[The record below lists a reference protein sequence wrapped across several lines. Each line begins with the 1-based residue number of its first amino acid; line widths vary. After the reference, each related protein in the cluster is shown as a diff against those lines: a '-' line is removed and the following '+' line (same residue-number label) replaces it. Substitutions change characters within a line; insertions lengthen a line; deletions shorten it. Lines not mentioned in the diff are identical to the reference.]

1 MNQEEYKENENLNEE
16 VVDSANAAEQQSPES
31 CDNPDAKSVADEDVT
46 AGPEAEEDDLTRLSK
61 EVEQLKADVEKEKK
75 EYLFLMAE
83 FDNYRKRTM
92 REKSELIKNAAEG
105 AFKGLLPVV
114 DDMERAI
121 KASEDTA
128 DVEALREGLDLIYK
142 KLVKYL
148 EQNGVKSI
156 ETTGEAFDDVSSEA
170 ITVVPVPDENLKGK
184 VIDTI
189 EKGYYINEKV
199 LRHAKV
205 VVGQ

>member
-1 MNQEEYKENENLNEE
+1 MKGKNYKESENLNEE
-16 VVDSANAAEQQSPES
+16 VVDPADVAEQQSPEL
-31 CDNPDAKSVADEDVT
+31 CDNPDAEQATDDVT
-46 AGPEAEEDDLTRLSK
+46 AEPAVEEDDLTRLSK

-105 AFKGLLPVV
+105 AFKGILSVV

-121 KASEDTA
+121 KASEDA
-128 DVEALREGLDLIYK
+128 AEVEALRQGLDLIYK

-148 EQNGVKSI
+148 EQNGVKPI
-156 ETTGEAFDDVSSEA
+156 ATTGEAFDDVTSEA
-170 ITVVPVPDENLKGK
+170 ITVVPVPDEKLKGT